1 MLGGGE
7 GGQVIEELEVE
18 EGDQQQM
25 KGVVAECI
33 LSDAVRGP
41 TVNTTESNVAIDE
54 EPSEESLGECEPVG
68 LTLDRHLSDGI
79 ALPESVDIALP
90 ESVDIALPE
99 VEGIERD
106 VEDDSFT
113 EKDALEEASTQ
124 LDDVTL
130 GNRCTVDSIF
140 HSKCYFML
148 KVSIITKMQ
157 DFLWISLHLTKMS
170 LPSS

>member
-54 EPSEESLGECEPVG
+54 DPLEESLGVCDPVG
-68 LTLDRHLSDGI
+68 LTLDRYLSD
-79 ALPESVDIALP
+79 SIALP

-130 GNRCTVDSIF
+130 GNRCTVDSLF

-148 KVSIITKMQ
+148 KVSII
-157 DFLWISLHLTKMS
+157 
-170 LPSS
+170 

>member
-1 MLGGGE
+1 M
-7 GGQVIEELEVE
+7 
-18 EGDQQQM
+18 
-25 KGVVAECI
+25 
-33 LSDAVRGP
+33 
-41 TVNTTESNVAIDE
+41 
-54 EPSEESLGECEPVG
+54 
-68 LTLDRHLSDGI
+68 SDGI
-79 ALPESVDIALP
+79 ALPESVDIALH
-90 ESVDIALPE
+90 A

-157 DFLWISLHLTKMS
+157 DFLWISLQLTKMS

>member
-25 KGVVAECI
+25 KGVVAECM
-33 LSDAVRGP
+33 SDAVRGC

-54 EPSEESLGECEPVG
+54 DPLEESLGVCDPVG
-68 LTLDRHLSDGI
+68 LTLDRYLSD
-79 ALPESVDIALP
+79 SIALP

-130 GNRCTVDSIF
+130 GNRCTVDSLF
-140 HSKCYFML
+140 QSKCNFML
-148 KVSIITKMQ
+148 KVSIIY
-157 DFLWISLHLTKMS
+157 
-170 LPSS
+170 